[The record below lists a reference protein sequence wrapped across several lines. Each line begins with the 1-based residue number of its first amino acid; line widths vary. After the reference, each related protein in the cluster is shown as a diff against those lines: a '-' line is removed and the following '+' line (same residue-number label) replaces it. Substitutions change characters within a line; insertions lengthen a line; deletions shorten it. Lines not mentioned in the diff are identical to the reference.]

1 MRCTKIQKR
10 DLHKGDAVL
19 VKSYGQRGELLEK
32 RGNHK
37 WEVQL
42 GILRME
48 IDENDLE
55 KISKQQLANAEK
67 EREPKR
73 RPVRTVQTRH
83 TSARLDLRGHRYEQ
97 AMSEW

>member
-1 MRCTKIQKR
+1 
-10 DLHKGDAVL
+10 L

-67 EREPKR
+67 KRVLGFCQTLIRQWYRPKIKFYFS
-73 RPVRTVQTRH
+73 V
-83 TSARLDLRGHRYEQ
+83 
-97 AMSEW
+97 